1 MHLAQC
7 LEHVLVE
14 REVKVCKV
22 GVWLSLDLRLDGLI
36 QRPDQRQRPLT
47 GIDDLPCVSVAGEH
61 DYLDVGVLGVDLA
74 DEALKVG
81 RRDICA
87 PEGIYVCILVA
98 DLARSSLPRG
108 LGVVDPAGE
117 HHEAGIAH
125 ADGQSRGVQ
134 RRVLALPLGVARPGV
149 GTAHGVAGYLAVA
162 LGIAV
167 RLGIVSKTPAR
178 PADHAHPRRAQGAP
192 GGGVR
197 ADLRLGRLSEGAWD
211 AKWLHVDIVAELP
224 EHDV

>member
-74 DEALKVG
+74 DEALEV
-81 RRDICA
+81 RSRDVRA
-87 PEGIYVCILVA
+87 LEGVDVRVLVA
-98 DLARSSLPRG
+98 HFARPGLPCG
-108 LGVVDPAGE
+108 LRVVDPVGE
-117 HHEAGIAH
+117 HYEVGVTHAH
-125 ADGQSRGVQ
+125 RQGRGVQ
-134 RRVLALPLGVARPGV
+134 RGVLALPLGVAGPSVRA
-149 GTAHGVAGYLAVA
+149 THRVAGDLAVA
-162 LGIAV
+162 LGVAV
-167 RLGIVSKTPAR
+167 GLRVVGKAPAR